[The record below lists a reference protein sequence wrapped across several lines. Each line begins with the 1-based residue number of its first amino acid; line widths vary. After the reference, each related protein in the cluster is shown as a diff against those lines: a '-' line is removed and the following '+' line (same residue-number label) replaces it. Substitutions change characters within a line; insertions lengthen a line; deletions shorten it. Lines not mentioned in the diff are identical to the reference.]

1 MKCWCTKVAS
11 PNEKPKSVC
20 IVCSLILAVIM
31 SIFTRSLI
39 CFLVCLAASATVQAQ
54 TPPPAGIYTEDHLV
68 YAFTGASL
76 HISPGKTIENG
87 LLLVQDEKILYAGAM
102 KTVPEGSIVTDCKGK
117 HIYPSFIDAFS
128 DFGQPEVKRRT
139 GRRDGPHPDSD
150 KKGAFYWNQAI
161 HPETHSVHTFTFSEE
176 KSEDLLKSGFGMVCS
191 HHPDGISRGSGTL
204 YFLLNDPKKY
214 TSKENTAQFF
224 SYSKGSSPQDYPS
237 SWTGSIAL
245 LRQLFYDL
253 DWYKNGGQKKEENI
267 SLAALHNAW
276 SLPFIMEARNVLE
289 ILKTTEI
296 AKETG
301 KSFIIKSAGDEYTY
315 VEPLK
320 ATGCTLIV
328 PLKFPAAL
336 KISDVYDAEMVSLE
350 ELKHWELA
358 PYNPKILSEQR
369 IPFALTA
376 SGTKGKVEFISNL
389 RKSVRYGLP
398 EDQAIEALTLMPARI
413 LGIEKETGS
422 LEEKK
427 WANFFITDQPFFE
440 KESNITEHWVRGKK
454 HLLKEDD
461 TQPDFRGTYLL
472 ETPGIPY
479 FSGKKMD
486 ITGNKMATGGK
497 VHIGDSVKHALGIDI
512 DRTFIDFHFY
522 SPWEGG
528 YVRAN
533 ARLDSAGNLTGII
546 ESPRSGKSIL
556 IAIKT
561 APADSTTAEKK
572 EEKEEISLPGN
583 SWFPNMAFGWDSL
596 PQPQEILVKNATV
609 WTNEAAGI
617 LQNTDVLIKNGKISR
632 VGKGLSGGKE
642 AVMID
647 GTGMH
652 LTPGLI
658 DEHSH
663 IALKGGVNESGQAI
677 TAEVRMTDV
686 VNPAD
691 INIFRQLAG
700 GVTTSQLLHGSAN
713 PIGGQSAL
721 IKLKWGFSA
730 QQMLFPGATPFIKF
744 ALGENVKQ
752 SNWGDINTS
761 RYPQTRMGVEQLF
774 YNAFY
779 RALEYRQQQ
788 KNGEKPVRTDLELQ
802 ALCEIL
808 DGKRQI
814 TCHSYVQSEILM
826 LMRVADSMGFKINT
840 FTHVLEGYKIA
851 PELYKHGAGASTFS
865 DWWAY
870 KMEVM
875 DAIPYNAALLT
886 QAGVI
891 TAINSDDAE
900 MGRRLNQ
907 EAAKSIKYG
916 GLSEEEALKLVTL
929 NPARLLR
936 IDHRVGSIREG
947 KDADVVLWSQN
958 PLSTSSVVQFT
969 IIDGIIFFD
978 ATQYDALL
986 ERNRKEK
993 ARLLDK
999 MIKAGA
1005 GGEKTVP
1012 VIKKEQI
1019 LYHCDTLEEE

>member
-1 MKCWCTKVAS
+1 MKKNYV
-11 PNEKPKSVC
+11 VC
-20 IVCSLILAVIM
+20 IIS
-31 SIFTRSLI
+31 
-39 CFLVCLAASATVQAQ
+39 CLYINLQAQ
-54 TPPPAGIYTEDHLV
+54 ISPPAGIYTEDHLV
-68 YAFTGASL
+68 YAFTGATL
-76 HISPGKTIENG
+76 YITPGKTVENG

-102 KTVPEGSIVTDCKGK
+102 KTLPEGAIVADCKGK

-128 DFGQPEVKRRT
+128 DFGQPEVKQRT
-139 GRRDGPHPDSD
+139 GRRSGPQPDSE
-150 KKGAFYWNQAI
+150 KKGAFYWNQAV
-161 HPETHSVHTFTFSEE
+161 HPETHGANTFTFSEE

-191 HHPDGISRGSGTL
+191 HHPDGISRGSGAI
-204 YFLLNDPKKY
+204 YFLLNSPQKY
-214 TSKENTAQFF
+214 TQRDHAAQFF
-224 SYSKGSSPQDYPS
+224 SYSKGSSTQDYPS
-237 SWTGSIAL
+237 SWTGSIAV

-267 SLAALHNAW
+267 SLSALQNAW
-276 SLPFIMEARNVLE
+276 NQPFIMEARNVPE
-289 ILKTTEI
+289 VLKTTEI

-301 KSFIIKSAGDEYTY
+301 KPFIIKSAGDEYMY
-315 VEPLK
+315 VEQIRT
-320 ATGCTLIV
+320 AGCTLIV

-336 KISDVYDAEMVSLE
+336 KITDIYDADMVSLE

-358 PYNPKILSEQR
+358 PYNPKILSEHN

-376 SGTKGKVEFISNL
+376 SGTRGKVEFISNL

-398 EDQAIEALTLMPARI
+398 EDKAIEALTLAPARI

-427 WANFFITDQPFFE
+427 WANFFMTDQPFFE
-440 KESNITEHWVRGKK
+440 KESNITEHWIRGKK
-454 HLLKEDD
+454 YVLKEDD

-479 FSGKKMD
+479 FTGKKMD

-497 VHIGDSVKHALGIDI
+497 VHVGDSVKHALGVEI
-512 DRTFIDFHFY
+512 DRTFMDFHFY

-533 ARLDSAGNLTGII
+533 ARLDSAGNLTGMI
-546 ESPRSGKSIL
+546 ESPRSGKSVL
-556 IAIKT
+556 FAQKT
-561 APADSTTAEKK
+561 APADSTVTDKK
-572 EEKEEISLPGN
+572 EDEEIPAPGN
-583 SWFPNMAFGWDSL
+583 PWFPNMAFGWDTL

-609 WTNEAAGI
+609 WTNEATGI
-617 LQNTDVLIKNGKISR
+617 LLHTDVLIKNGKIAR
-632 VGKGLSGGKE
+632 VGQGLPAGKD
-642 AVMID
+642 VKIID

-677 TAEVRMTDV
+677 SAEVRMTDV

-691 INIFRQLAG
+691 INIYRQLAG

-721 IKLKWGFSA
+721 IKLKWGFPA
-730 QQMLFPGATPFIKF
+730 QQMLFPGAMPFIKF

-752 SNWGDINTS
+752 SNWGDYNTS

-779 RALEYRQQQ
+779 RALEYKQQQ

-840 FTHVLEGYKIA
+840 FTHILEGYKVA
-851 PELYKHGAGASTFS
+851 PELHKHGAGASTFS

-907 EAAKSIKYG
+907 EAAKTIKYG
-916 GLSEEEALKLVTL
+916 GMSEEEALKMVTL
-929 NPARLLR
+929 NPAKLLH
-936 IDHRVGSIREG
+936 IDHRVGSIKEG
-947 KDADVVLWSQN
+947 KDADVVLWTQN
-958 PLSTSSVVQFT
+958 PLGTSATVQFT

-978 ATQYDALL
+978 ATQYEALL

-1005 GGEKTVP
+1005 AGEKTVP
-1012 VIKKEQI
+1012 VVKKEQI
-1019 LYHCDTLEEE
+1019 LYHCDTIEEE